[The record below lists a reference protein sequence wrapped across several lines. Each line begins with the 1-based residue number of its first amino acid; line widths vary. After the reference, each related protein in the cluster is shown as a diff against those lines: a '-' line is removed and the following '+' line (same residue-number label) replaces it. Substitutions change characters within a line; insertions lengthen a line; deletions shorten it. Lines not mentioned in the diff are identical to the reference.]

1 MGCVHSRQGQAWQ
14 PEHPGE
20 THRRRLPGEKK
31 QKQGGVGRKEERDL
45 GSRRTDANDSG
56 SPATNNNTRK
66 PALNFDSLPPP
77 RLEVQPCTP
86 RAEVMQPYNFT
97 SSPSTPRLEALRLEG
112 IVARR
117 SLHGSTTSLQS
128 CLKDP
133 LRDEDSGSLH
143 SAGSRVSFS
152 EDVRVRPISS
162 RGKGRPVGSSSPR
175 TTARSSLESSRL
187 ESTRMDSSR
196 MDSSRM
202 ESSKTDHS
210 TRARS
215 HDSPQGS
222 PRSVRRREGDRAAY
236 VEPRWVKE
244 LGGAS
249 STETGML

>member
-1 MGCVHSRQGQAWQ
+1 MEPW
-14 PEHPGE
+14 
-20 THRRRLPGEKK
+20 
-31 QKQGGVGRKEERDL
+31 GVGRKEERDL

-56 SPATNNNTRK
+56 SAATNNNTRK
-66 PALNFDSLPPP
+66 PALNFESLPPP
-77 RLEVQPCTP
+77 RLEIQPCTP
-86 RAEVMQPYNFT
+86 RAEVVVPYNFT

-175 TTARSSLESSRL
+175 ITAK
-187 ESTRMDSSR
+187 
-196 MDSSRM
+196 
-202 ESSKTDHS
+202 SKTTRPHS
-210 TRARS
+210 C
-215 HDSPQGS
+215 DSPQGS
-222 PRSVRRREGDRAAY
+222 PRPSPRPGGAGGHA
-236 VEPRWVKE
+236 EPRWVKE
-244 LGGAS
+244 LGGP
-249 STETGML
+249 STSETGML

>member
-1 MGCVHSRQGQAWQ
+1 MGCVHGRQGQAWQ

-20 THRRRLPGEKK
+20 THKRRLPGEKPSSR
-31 QKQGGVGRKEERDL
+31 QKQQVGRKEDPHL
-45 GSRRTDANDSG
+45 GSRTDANDCSV
-56 SPATNNNTRK
+56 TNNNSRK
-66 PALNFDSLPPP
+66 PALNFESVPPP
-77 RLEVQPCTP
+77 RVEVQPCTP
-86 RAEVMQPYNFT
+86 RSEVVVQPYNFT

-112 IVARR
+112 MVARR

-143 SAGSRVSFS
+143 STGSRVSFS

-175 TTARSSLESSRL
+175 TTPRSALEPSKLESSKL
-187 ESTRMDSSR
+187 EPSKSTHSSR
-196 MDSSRM
+196 
-202 ESSKTDHS
+202 THS
-210 TRARS
+210 
-215 HDSPQGS
+215 HESPQAS
-222 PRSVRRREGDRAAY
+222 PRSLPRGGGY

>member
-1 MGCVHSRQGQAWQ
+1 MPSGFL
-14 PEHPGE
+14 
-20 THRRRLPGEKK
+20 RLK
-31 QKQGGVGRKEERDL
+31 V
-45 GSRRTDANDSG
+45 
-56 SPATNNNTRK
+56 
-66 PALNFDSLPPP
+66 
-77 RLEVQPCTP
+77 V
-86 RAEVMQPYNFT
+86 QPYNFT

-175 TTARSSLESSRL
+175 TTARSALQ
-187 ESTRMDSSR
+187 
-196 MDSSRM
+196 
-202 ESSKTDHS
+202 ESSKTTHS
-210 TRARS
+210 ARTHC
-215 HDSPQGS
+215 HDSPQAS
-222 PRSVRRREGDRAAY
+222 PRTVPRQGERQAAY

-244 LGGAS
+244 LGGPS

>member
-1 MGCVHSRQGQAWQ
+1 MPS
-14 PEHPGE
+14 
-20 THRRRLPGEKK
+20 TFL
-31 QKQGGVGRKEERDL
+31 
-45 GSRRTDANDSG
+45 
-56 SPATNNNTRK
+56 
-66 PALNFDSLPPP
+66 SLK
-77 RLEVQPCTP
+77 V
-86 RAEVMQPYNFT
+86 VQPYNFT

-175 TTARSSLESSRL
+175 TTARSALDSTKLESSK
-187 ESTRMDSSR
+187 SI
-196 MDSSRM
+196 
-202 ESSKTDHS
+202 HS
-210 TRARS
+210 ARAHC
-215 HDSPQGS
+215 HDSPQAS
-222 PRSVRRREGDRAAY
+222 PRSVPRQGERGGAY

-244 LGGAS
+244 LGGPS

>member
-1 MGCVHSRQGQAWQ
+1 MGCVHGRHEGQSWQ
-14 PEHPGE
+14 PEQPGQ
-20 THRRRLPGEKK
+20 TQKRRLPGDNRSSSRL
-31 QKQGGVGRKEERDL
+31 QKQQGGTRKEVDLDL
-45 GSRRTDANDSG
+45 GSTRTDANDS
-56 SPATNNNTRK
+56 PAVTNNNDRK
-66 PALNFDSLPPP
+66 PTLNFEPLSPP

-86 RAEVMQPYNFT
+86 RAEQVVVPYNFT

-175 TTARSSLESSRL
+175 ITAK
-187 ESTRMDSSR
+187 
-196 MDSSRM
+196 
-202 ESSKTDHS
+202 SKTTRPHS
-210 TRARS
+210 CE
-215 HDSPQGS
+215 SPQGS
-222 PRSVRRREGDRAAY
+222 PRPGARPGGAGGHA
-236 VEPRWVKE
+236 EPRWVKE
-244 LGGAS
+244 LGGP
-249 STETGML
+249 STSETGML

>member
-1 MGCVHSRQGQAWQ
+1 MGCVNSRQGQSWQ

-20 THRRRLPGEKK
+20 TQRRRLPGEKK
-31 QKQGGVGRKEERDL
+31 QKQGGGAGRKEE
-45 GSRRTDANDSG
+45 RRTDANDSVV
-56 SPATNNNTRK
+56 TNNNSRK
-66 PALNFDSLPPP
+66 PALNFESLPPP
-77 RLEVQPCTP
+77 KLEVQPCTP
-86 RAEVMQPYNFT
+86 RAEVVQQQAYNFT

-175 TTARSSLESSRL
+175 TTPRSALDSSKLESPRL
-187 ESTRMDSSR
+187 
-196 MDSSRM
+196 
-202 ESSKTDHS
+202 ESSKTGHS
-210 TRARS
+210 ARTQG
-215 HDSPQGS
+215 HDSPQAS
-222 PRSVRRREGDRAAY
+222 PRSVPRHEREQGSSY

-244 LGGAS
+244 LGGPS

>member
-20 THRRRLPGEKK
+20 THRRRLPGEKAGGR
-31 QKQGGVGRKEERDL
+31 QKQQQGLGRKEERDL
-45 GSRRTDANDSG
+45 GSSSRTDANDCSG
-56 SPATNNNTRK
+56 VTNNNSRK
-66 PALNFDSLPPP
+66 PALNFESLPPP

-86 RAEVMQPYNFT
+86 RAEVVQPYNFT

-175 TTARSSLESSRL
+175 TTPKSALESSKL
-187 ESTRMDSSR
+187 
-196 MDSSRM
+196 
-202 ESSKTDHS
+202 ESSKLESSKLESSKPTQS
-210 TRARS
+210 ARAHY
-215 HDSPQGS
+215 HDSPQAS
-222 PRSVRRREGDRAAY
+222 PRSVPRQGERGGAY

-244 LGGAS
+244 LGGPS

>member
-20 THRRRLPGEKK
+20 THRRRLPGEKAGGR
-31 QKQGGVGRKEERDL
+31 QKQQGLGRKEERDL
-45 GSRRTDANDSG
+45 GSSRTDANDS
-56 SPATNNNTRK
+56 SAVTNNNSRK
-66 PALNFDSLPPP
+66 PALNFESLPPP
-77 RLEVQPCTP
+77 RLEVQASTP
-86 RAEVMQPYNFT
+86 RAEVVQPYNFT

-175 TTARSSLESSRL
+175 TTAKSALESSKLESSRQ
-187 ESTRMDSSR
+187 DSSK
-196 MDSSRM
+196 SS
-202 ESSKTDHS
+202 HS
-210 TRARS
+210 ARAHY
-215 HDSPQGS
+215 HDIPQGS
-222 PRSVRRREGDRAAY
+222 PRSVPRQGGERGAY

-244 LGGAS
+244 LGGPT

>member
-31 QKQGGVGRKEERDL
+31 QKQGRKEEGDL
-45 GSRRTDANDSG
+45 GRVRTDANDSG
-56 SPATNNNTRK
+56 STGTNNNGRK

-86 RAEVMQPYNFT
+86 RAEQVVQPYNFT

-175 TTARSSLESSRL
+175 TTARSSLDSSRL
-187 ESTRMDSSR
+187 ESSRLDSPN
-196 MDSSRM
+196 
-202 ESSKTDHS
+202 KTSHS
-210 TRARS
+210 ARAHS

-222 PRSVRRREGDRAAY
+222 PRSVQARQEARQEGGRAAF

-249 STETGML
+249 SIETGML